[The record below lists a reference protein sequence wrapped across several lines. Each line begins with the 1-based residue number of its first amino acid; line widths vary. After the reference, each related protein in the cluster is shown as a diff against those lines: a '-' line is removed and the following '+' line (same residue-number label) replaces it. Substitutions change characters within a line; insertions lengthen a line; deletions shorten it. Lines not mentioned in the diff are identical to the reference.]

1 MLSAASNETVKTLAA
16 LEVVMIGTVLQWS
29 AAVFLLGASVMVLQ
43 SGVMAKWLGSL
54 GLLVA
59 LLVAIGTLWPVTG
72 DEESFLGILTF
83 IGIIGFL
90 IWALGAA
97 ISMIH
102 SDSPS
107 VS

>member
-29 AAVFLLGASVMVLQ
+29 AALFLLEASVVVLQ
-43 SGVMAKWLGSL
+43 SGVMAKWLG
-54 GLLVA
+54 LLVA
-59 LLVAIGTLWPVTG
+59 LLVAMGTLWPVTG
-72 DEESFLGILTF
+72 DEESFLGILIF